1 MRDYFVYLPE
11 TPQSM
16 LWGCSA
22 TSTGCARVAPG
33 SVYPPERHPDD
44 HHFTWERGRILQSY
58 QFVLISEGRGV
69 LESQRPG
76 AKWPVQT
83 GTLLVLFPGIWHR
96 YAPDPATGWVEHWIE
111 LRGAIPDRARDG
123 GRITPENPAIDT
135 RSEPGIAETF
145 SRIHSWAH
153 TDAVGHQ
160 DLITTLGLHILAL
173 LAHCNRDVHDRIGD
187 KIRQAQTLLAA
198 RARDSVDLEALAR
211 ELEMG
216 YSHFRQAFKARTG
229 ISPKQFHQEFR
240 IRRAQEF
247 LLNTGRSLEEI
258 ADLLGFSSAFHLSR
272 QFKEV
277 TGIPPREWRAD
288 VLRGKPAGLQTRV

>member
-44 HHFTWERGRILQSY
+44 HHFTWERGRILQTY

-76 AKWPVQT
+76 SKWPVT
-83 GTLLVLFPGIWHR
+83 PGTLLVLFPGIWHR
-96 YAPDPATGWVEHWIE
+96 YAPDPDTGWVEHWIE
-111 LRGAIPDRARDG
+111 LRGAAPDRARDG
-123 GRITPENPAIDT
+123 GRITPGKPAIDI

-145 SRIHSWAH
+145 SRIHSWANS
-153 TDAVGHQ
+153 DAAAHQ

-173 LAHCNRDVHDRIGD
+173 IGHCNRNVHDRIGD
-187 KIRQAQTLLAA
+187 KIRQAQTLLAN
-198 RARDSVDLEALAR
+198 RAHRPADLAAVAR
-211 ELEMG
+211 ELQMG

-229 ISPKQFHQEFR
+229 ISP
-240 IRRAQEF
+240 
-247 LLNTGRSLEEI
+247 
-258 ADLLGFSSAFHLSR
+258 
-272 QFKEV
+272 
-277 TGIPPREWRAD
+277 
-288 VLRGKPAGLQTRV
+288 